1 MTISA
6 PSISSPDVD
15 TPSLAFEP
23 APATATRLRAR
34 LFWPNDSPTMTGLVE
49 TFGHFG
55 LTVVAHQ
62 LEEAEFAA
70 KAHRLVLAAPANGVW
85 DAETGRRLAEVFAML
100 GSDRIEV
107 DGFLRLVTSAGLRMP
122 EVVLIRALSR
132 YAAQCGL
139 AIGADAVVDM
149 LADRPCVTSELVD
162 LFTARLEPG
171 RDDRERVI
179 DDTERR
185 LDSSIALA
193 TTLDEDR
200 LFRALRSVV
209 RATLRTNYFRPGIP
223 YTRALVLKLDPAQVE
238 LPAEVVPHRELFVHS
253 ATVEGSH
260 VRGGTIARGGLRH
273 SERPSD
279 FRTEVLGLLRTQI
292 VKNSLIV
299 PVGAKGAFVARGAD
313 PAPDRVRSAYAE
325 FVSAMLDVTDNLVD
339 DTVVHP
345 DDTVVTDGPDPY
357 LVVAADKGTARFSD
371 LANGIAVRRGFWLG
385 DAFASGGSAG
395 YDHKKMGITAR
406 GTWVAVRRHLSE
418 VGIDVDTD
426 EFTAAGIGDM
436 SGDVFG
442 NGMLASTTIRLIAA
456 FDHRHIFLDPTPDAT
471 SSYFERQRLFHL
483 PTSSWD
489 DYDRTRISPGGG
501 VWSRAAKSIPLSD
514 PARRA
519 LDVEAGELSPHELIA
534 AILRARVDLL
544 FNGGV
549 GTYVKASTESHA
561 HATDSANDAL
571 RVDADTV
578 RARAIGEGGNLGLT
592 QRARVEYAL
601 AGGRINGDFIDN
613 AAGVATSDREVN
625 LKIAL
630 EDAVRSG
637 AVDPSDRDAVLA
649 GVTDEVA
656 AAVLADCDRQTL
668 ALSLAENNSSFLLGR
683 HARLIDNLEET
694 VGIDRTTEVLPTAG
708 QLAARIRDGG
718 GLVRP
723 EIAVLLAMSKN
734 LVRDDLLASPLPDDP
749 AMTGVLAG
757 YFPAAIRARLEGDLA
772 GHRVAREIVA
782 VSLANDLIDHVGPGF
797 VFRAEERFGVRTPD
811 IVRAYVLVS
820 ESLDVSALWRQVID
834 RDDLAPDVGMSLLTA
849 LQSVIEEATGWVLR
863 QRTAQ
868 TAAVDGSPAAN
879 ALADEIA
886 RLAPTVGELRSGL
899 PPLTGDASDD
909 RGTVDL
915 LGQSLAIADE
925 AIRSAVPVARVAQA
939 WRCVGERF
947 DLDRLAHSLSDRT
960 LSDGPAQDHWEA
972 ISSAIVT
979 DQLAEHRHALVR
991 LLLAAA
997 PADQPMADVVDGWA
1011 RRHPITVDR
1020 LADTLARLHRDG
1032 PITGTR
1038 ALVAVD
1044 AVRLLI
1050 GRTGRAPSCER

>member
-1 MTISA
+1 MTTSA

-49 TFGHFG
+49 TFAHFG
-55 LTVVAHQ
+55 LTVVAHE
-62 LEEAEFAA
+62 LEESDDAA
-70 KAHRLVLAAPANGVW
+70 PTHRLLLAPPVNGVW
-85 DAETGRRLAEVFAML
+85 DAETGSRIAEVFAML
-100 GSDRIEV
+100 RSDRVEV
-107 DGFLRLVTSAGLRMP
+107 DGFLRLVTSVGLRMP

-132 YAAQCGL
+132 YTAQCGL
-139 AIGADAVVDM
+139 AVGADAVVDM
-149 LADRPCVTSELVD
+149 LTDHPCVTSELVD
-162 LFTARLEPG
+162 LFRARLEPG
-171 RDDRERVI
+171 RDDREQVI
-179 DDTERR
+179 DDAERR
-185 LDSSIALA
+185 LDSSIAMA

-209 RATLRTNYFRPGIP
+209 RATLRTNYFRPGVP
-223 YTRALVLKLDPAQVE
+223 CTRALVLKLDPAQVE
-238 LPAEVVPHRELFVHS
+238 LSGGVIPHRELFVHS

-299 PVGAKGAFVARGAD
+299 PVGAKGAFVVRGGTD
-313 PAPDRVRSAYAE
+313 PSPDRVRSAYAE
-325 FVSAMLDVTDNLVD
+325 FVAAMLDVTDNLVD
-339 DTVVHP
+339 NTVVHP

-371 LANGIAVRRGFWLG
+371 LANAIAVRRGFWLG

-418 VGIDVDTD
+418 IGIDADTD

-483 PTSSWD
+483 PTSTWD

-519 LDVEAGELSPHELIA
+519 LDVEADELSPHELIA

-561 HATDSANDAL
+561 QATDTANDAL
-571 RVDADTV
+571 RVDADTLRTRV
-578 RARAIGEGGNLGLT
+578 IGEGGNLGLT
-592 QRARVEYAL
+592 ARARVEYAL

-637 AVDPSDRDAVLA
+637 SVKPADRDAVLA

-668 ALSLAENNSSFLLGR
+668 ALSLAENSSSFLLGR

-694 VGIDRTTEVLPTAG
+694 VGIDRTAEVLPTAG

-734 LVRDDLLASPLPDDP
+734 LVRDDLLASSLPDDP
-749 AMTGVLAG
+749 AMAGVLAG
-757 YFPAAIRARLEGDLA
+757 YFPAAIRAILQGDLA
-772 GHRVAREIVA
+772 GHRLAREIVA
-782 VSLANDLIDHVGPGF
+782 VSVANDLIDHVGPGF
-797 VFRAEERFGVRTPD
+797 VFRAEERFGVHTPD
-811 IVRAYVLVS
+811 IVRAYVLVA
-820 ESLDVSALWRQVID
+820 ETLDVSALWREVID
-834 RDDLAPDVGMSLLTA
+834 RDDLAPDVRMSMLTA

-868 TAAVDGSPAAN
+868 TAGVDGMPAGH

-899 PPLTGDASDD
+899 PPLTGDAADD
-909 RGTVDL
+909 RSTVDL

-939 WRCVGERF
+939 WRCVGESF
-947 DLDRLAHSLSDRT
+947 ELDRLAHSLSDRS
-960 LSDGPAQDHWEA
+960 LSDRSLSEGPAQDHWDA
-972 ISSAIVT
+972 IASAIVT
-979 DQLAEHRHALVR
+979 DQLAEHRHTLVR
-991 LLLAAA
+991 LLLAGA
-997 PADQPMADVVDGWA
+997 PADQPMTDVVGGWA
-1011 RRHPITVDR
+1011 RRHPVTVAR

-1044 AVRLLI
+1044 EVRLLI
-1050 GRTGRAPSCER
+1050 ARA